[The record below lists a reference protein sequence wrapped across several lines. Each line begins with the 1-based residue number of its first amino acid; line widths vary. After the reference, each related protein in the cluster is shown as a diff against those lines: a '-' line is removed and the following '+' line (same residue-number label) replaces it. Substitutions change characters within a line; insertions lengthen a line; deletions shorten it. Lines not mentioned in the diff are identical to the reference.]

1 MRVWG
6 GTAPPLL
13 WLVATRPQYCR
24 FNPCAPGRQV
34 GAKLTQGDAPASS
47 TGPLRPTAGE
57 VSHATNRSRR
67 AALHSSCPE
76 VSTVTRETPGN
87 ADGDVFP
94 GLELRFQRH
103 FPDLSVTARARSFHA
118 TLTGL
123 SVCRAGACRDA
134 RQSRIHWAS
143 WDAVYARDAAT
154 QTVCGR
160 GAFALAG
167 TYLRGEPCAGE
178 TRETCECQPRTH
190 SPSIPIKSAFPLNP
204 DLATL

>member
-1 MRVWG
+1 M
-6 GTAPPLL
+6 
-13 WLVATRPQYCR
+13 
-24 FNPCAPGRQV
+24 
-34 GAKLTQGDAPASS
+34 
-47 TGPLRPTAGE
+47 
-57 VSHATNRSRR
+57 ATNRSRR

-134 RQSRIHWAS
+134 RQSRIQQDPLGLLGRRLRPGCG
-143 WDAVYARDAAT
+143 DADRLRAGGVRTGRHLPARRAM
-154 QTVCGR
+154 CG
-160 GAFALAG
+160 
-167 TYLRGEPCAGE
+167 
-178 TRETCECQPRTH
+178 
-190 SPSIPIKSAFPLNP
+190 
-204 DLATL
+204 